1 MVARLFKKRHLWR
14 KLWFSLLFI
23 SIEGNLS
30 LGDYKKGLPIE
41 IDVDPTYGLSNST
54 WDCRLP
60 GGVEQGVLERSFS
73 GITLL
78 KELQVVNNFRDSIG
92 VYHILYKGMKYIY
105 SIDNPPSSKDIDS
118 ILTKLLDL
126 ISNKSRANLTTA
138 FFLKPPTVT
147 TTNNNVGNGS
157 AKNNGNRIDP
167 KTKLEIS
174 IKIYKFR
181 LYLIIKS
188 MLFSLNYLMLLNH
201 EQKLNKLVT
210 EKSTTLAKIE
220 KQKEYIN
227 VYFEGTLLLA
237 IDNYNVFVQVY
248 DNSDILFPNSEA
260 GMITTKFTGNN

>member
-14 KLWFSLLFI
+14 KLWYSLLFI

-30 LGDYKKGLPIE
+30 LGDYNKGLPIE

-73 GITLL
+73 GITLM

-138 FFLKPPTVT
+138 FFLKPPTINNNNNSNT
-147 TTNNNVGNGS
+147 TGNSKNNNV
-157 AKNNGNRIDP
+157 NRVDP

-237 IDNYNVFVQVY
+237 IDNYNVFT
-248 DNSDILFPNSEA
+248 
-260 GMITTKFTGNN
+260 TTKFTGYN